1 LNMIEDGVASF
12 VEVGGT
18 GKVIQGMIK
27 KVDRKM
33 PTEAI

>member
-1 LNMIEDGVASF
+1 MIADGVEAF

-18 GKVIQGMIK
+18 GKVLQGMIR

-33 PTEAI
+33 PTATL